1 MEYKE
6 NFFFNSNVISEDYI
20 FYFYVLSFNAKS
32 KEGDKK
38 ILQQDTYN
46 IEISNFIKSR
56 VHENYNHGSS
66 IVDRQFLA
74 SSPFLDS

>member
-6 NFFFNSNVISEDYI
+6 NFLFKSNVIREGYI
-20 FYFYVLSFNAKS
+20 FYFFVFTINAKS
-32 KEGDKK
+32 KEGDTKNYNK
-38 ILQQDTYN
+38 IHTEL
-46 IEISNFIKSR
+46 NFTRIL

-66 IVDRQFLA
+66 IVHRQFLA